1 MSNKTTCRT
10 CSHWGQGMGC
20 QARVQDD
27 DAGASRWGEC
37 RRTSPAVF
45 VMADP
50 DLLPQTYWPET
61 MVDGWCGEH
70 QL

>member
-1 MSNKTTCRT
+1 MSDEPSCRT
-10 CSHWGQGMGC
+10 CSHWAQGEGR
-20 QARVQDD
+20 QASFQDD

-61 MVDGWCGEH
+61 MVGDWCGKCRP
-70 QL
+70 